1 MNTLCEMF
9 QQTAQRFPDGIAV
22 HHRSRDWKYSEMWA
36 RAASLSSWLSERGL
50 EKGERVGLLVANSA
64 EYVASY
70 FGVLLAG
77 GVVVSL
83 NPDTTS
89 RDLANTLGHCEAS
102 AVVVAGECETYLRNA
117 SSDLQSLRMVI
128 RVDPGEDDLLDGR
141 PHGVFSEIWNEASA
155 SWQPTEVTLD
165 DFAQIIYTS
174 GTTGRPKGVTL
185 SHRNLSA
192 NCHSIVQYL
201 GLTSDNSIFVTLP
214 FYYSYG
220 NSLLLTH
227 VAVGGRLIIASDFVF
242 LNRALDLMEAQRATG
257 FSGVPSSYAMLL
269 HKSNFMQRKLPD
281 LRYLTCAGGGLAPA
295 VIRRLKES
303 LPHIRIFPMY
313 GQTEAA
319 ARLSTLM
326 PEEVDVKLG
335 SIGKGIP
342 GVKLAVLD
350 EHGQPVAPGKV
361 GEIVAQGDNVMVG
374 YWNDPQGT
382 ESVLR
387 PEGLR
392 TRDLATVD
400 EDGYLY
406 IVGRTSDIIKYGAYR
421 INPQEIE
428 EVILEL
434 DGVAEVAVAGIA
446 DEVFSEIPVAF
457 IVPSSN
463 GLSLSEDDV
472 QQHCLAN
479 LPRHKLVRSVRFVES
494 LPKTSSG
501 KIRRQELRNLSV
513 D

>member
-1 MNTLCEMF
+1 
-9 QQTAQRFPDGIAV
+9 
-22 HHRSRDWKYSEMWA
+22 
-36 RAASLSSWLSERGL
+36 
-50 EKGERVGLLVANSA
+50 
-64 EYVASY
+64 
-70 FGVLLAG
+70 
-77 GVVVSL
+77 
-83 NPDTTS
+83 
-89 RDLANTLGHCEAS
+89 
-102 AVVVAGECETYLRNA
+102 
-117 SSDLQSLRMVI
+117 
-128 RVDPGEDDLLDGR
+128 
-141 PHGVFSEIWNEASA
+141 
-155 SWQPTEVTLD
+155 
-165 DFAQIIYTS
+165 
-174 GTTGRPKGVTL
+174 
-185 SHRNLSA
+185 
-192 NCHSIVQYL
+192 
-201 GLTSDNSIFVTLP
+201 
-214 FYYSYG
+214 
-220 NSLLLTH
+220 